1 MTQSKKLDLEE
12 KVAAYFDELD
22 TLPKAEKAILKR
34 NAGNLLRESRGGS
47 LGIFYKTLPPGVLR
61 SQEDIW
67 FAVATLYTLTK
78 ARLSNEDVNLRV
90 QTNFGWT
97 LRRVFQEGPRPE
109 NQDVKLRALL
119 DSACD
124 THNGFFFHQL
134 RKLVRLADSRGVP
147 VNWPKLLVDLIRWNS
162 PQRQVQKEWAREY
175 YSPVK
180 EKEE

>member
-1 MTQSKKLDLEE
+1 MAQAKKSDLSATA
-12 KVAAYFDELD
+12 AAYIEDLD
-22 TLPKAEKAILKR
+22 KLLKAEKAILKR
-34 NAGNLLRESRGGS
+34 NAGSLLSESRGGA
-47 LGIFYKTLPPGVLR
+47 LAIFYRTLPPGVPK

-67 FAVATLYTLTK
+67 FAVAALYSLTK
-78 ARLSNEDVNLRV
+78 ARLNSEDMDLWV

-124 THNGFFFHQL
+124 TQNGFFFHQL

-162 PQRQVQKEWAREY
+162 PRRQVQKEWARVY
-175 YSPVK
+175 YSPNK